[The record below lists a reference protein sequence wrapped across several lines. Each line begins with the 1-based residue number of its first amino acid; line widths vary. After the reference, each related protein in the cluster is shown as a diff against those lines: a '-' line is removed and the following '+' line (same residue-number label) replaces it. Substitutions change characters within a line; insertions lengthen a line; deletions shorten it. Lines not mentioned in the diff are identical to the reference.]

1 MNLFTTL
8 QCHKRLVKEFC
19 IQNLHPSLPCLQ
31 PTSEG
36 VHGHGVLLP
45 AGLSPRG
52 PGPHLPAREQ
62 QRGPPGARRRRAAV
76 PQPGVGVAHVA
87 AHQPAAARA
96 AGDNHITLW

>member
-1 MNLFTTL
+1 MQTKTFTKT
-8 QCHKRLVKEFC
+8 FT
-19 IQNLHPSLPCLQ
+19 LPCLH

-52 PGPHLPAREQ
+52 PGPHLPARGQ

-76 PQPGVGVAHVA
+76 PQPAVGVAHVA